1 MTRTIGTSGKN
12 THALID
18 GSSLCGAT
26 VTRTLAT
33 STPFAITQW
42 AAMTSFSGACSQCVA
57 ELKTDPTVAKYAK
70 NG

>member
-12 THALID
+12 THALVD

-26 VTRTLAT
+26 VTHHLAT
-33 STPFAITQW
+33 RTPFAITQW
-42 AAMTSFSGACSQCVA
+42 AAMTSFSGACGQCIT
-57 ELKTDPTVAKYAK
+57 ELKSDPTVAKYAK